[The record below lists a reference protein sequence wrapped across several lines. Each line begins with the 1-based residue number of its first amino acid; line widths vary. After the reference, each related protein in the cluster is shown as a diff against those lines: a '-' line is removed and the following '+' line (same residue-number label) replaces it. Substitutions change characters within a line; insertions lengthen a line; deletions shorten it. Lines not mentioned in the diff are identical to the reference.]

1 MFLKPL
7 KSPLQPHRLK
17 LHKKVKWDLKKKIRW
32 KKKFYMS
39 LNSRFQ
45 HHKFHKRNRIFKC
58 NRFKL
63 RRNKINNLKFL
74 KKNNKEKVKMKIKNK
89 NNLNKINRSIN
100 QEFCMLK
107 NRRIQILKK
116 NQQPNKR
123 LQLNNNNPKI
133 LLCPKQKLSR
143 K

>member
-1 MFLKPL
+1 
-7 KSPLQPHRLK
+7 
-17 LHKKVKWDLKKKIRW
+17 
-32 KKKFYMS
+32 MS

-45 HHKFHKRNRIFKC
+45 HHKFLKRNRIFKF

-89 NNLNKINRSIN
+89 NNLNKINKNIN

-107 NRRIQILKK
+107 NSRIQILKK
-116 NQQPNKR
+116 KQQPNKR
-123 LQLNNNNPKI
+123 LQLHNNSPQI
-133 LLCPKQKLSR
+133 PLCPKQK
-143 K
+143 